1 MDEEQKKRYHLL
13 KEKNKRRLSDEN
25 WKSNT
30 LFQKCI
36 DCFNNFE
43 ILSLESTEEIFNRLV
58 ESFPITFYGSI
69 DWSKFNGIINT
80 EGMPYLYQTLNLKN
94 KYYILWDMQDTPAII
109 CDLFT
114 ILNNIYDVLA
124 VSFNTWL
131 LSLNENE
138 IIEFYHGSKVTYGKL
153 QK

>member
-1 MDEEQKKRYHLL
+1 
-13 KEKNKRRLSDEN
+13 
-25 WKSNT
+25 
-30 LFQKCI
+30 
-36 DCFNNFE
+36 
-43 ILSLESTEEIFNRLV
+43 
-58 ESFPITFYGSI
+58 
-69 DWSKFNGIINT
+69 
-80 EGMPYLYQTLNLKN
+80 MPYLYQTLNLKN

>member
-1 MDEEQKKRYHLL
+1 
-13 KEKNKRRLSDEN
+13 
-25 WKSNT
+25 
-30 LFQKCI
+30 
-36 DCFNNFE
+36 
-43 ILSLESTEEIFNRLV
+43 
-58 ESFPITFYGSI
+58 
-69 DWSKFNGIINT
+69 
-80 EGMPYLYQTLNLKN
+80 
-94 KYYILWDMQDTPAII
+94 MQDTPAII